1 MYNGG
6 TYNGGTVVQR
16 AEETQRN
23 YEVKVEGG
31 KDDILVPIKLVSRNK
46 KSIVNCTG
54 TEFIYF
60 ATPTYLCHVF

>member
-6 TYNGGTVVQR
+6 TYGGTVVQR
-16 AEETQRN
+16 AEETQSY

-46 KSIVNCTG
+46 KSIVNCTE